1 MPSSSDGGAMPSSS
15 FSGTARPPRSR
26 TPPPRAVA
34 VPLDAEVLNPD
45 TDFSLDL
52 VKVQFKCTY
61 ATNFGQ
67 ELRVVGGS
75 PELGN
80 WDVAQVRGSGTAV
93 ENNGGN
99 RKGGEGS
106 RAGSACWCLVCV
118 LLLCACVYS
127 AAPPCATLPSLV
139 HLSFSLTS
147 HIGVRAFHSPTLPV
161 RSPPPDPPPPRAPPT
176 GPPP

>member
-1 MPSSSDGGAMPSSS
+1 MPPALSSSSSNGGSS

-75 PELGN
+75 PELGD
-80 WDVAQVRGSGTAV
+80 WDVAKVRTCCHAASAV
-93 ENNGGN
+93 VSRQSAAAGQGN
-99 RKGGEGS
+99 S
-106 RAGSACWCLVCV
+106 HSCAAVSMCVGSAVK
-118 LLLCACVYS
+118 LCD
-127 AAPPCATLPSLV
+127 
-139 HLSFSLTS
+139 
-147 HIGVRAFHSPTLPV
+147 PV
-161 RSPPPDPPPPRAPPT
+161 
-176 GPPP
+176 